1 MPPGLAFLPTPAP
14 PFVSEGINAKADC
27 FQAGLCHLLKAGPAS
42 LQRFHAGTVA
52 RNCNSFIT
60 FCFRGIKL
68 MSLLRHVLI
77 TQERLASAVAG
88 SIGVYERETDVQKEN
103 YHVCLMLVYLNLKN
117 IFFFSDGVIY
127 FELRLP
133 SDLPDICEWGEIYWW
148 VWRFAAV
155 YIWAWSRNICCYIF
169 LIARGFFF

>member
-1 MPPGLAFLPTPAP
+1 
-14 PFVSEGINAKADC
+14 
-27 FQAGLCHLLKAGPAS
+27 
-42 LQRFHAGTVA
+42 
-52 RNCNSFIT
+52 
-60 FCFRGIKL
+60 

-77 TQERLASAVAG
+77 TQGRLASAVAG

-133 SDLPDICEWGEIYWW
+133 SDLPDICE
-148 VWRFAAV
+148 
-155 YIWAWSRNICCYIF
+155 
-169 LIARGFFF
+169 

>member
-133 SDLPDICEWGEIYWW
+133 SDLPDICE
-148 VWRFAAV
+148 
-155 YIWAWSRNICCYIF
+155 
-169 LIARGFFF
+169 